1 MIEFHQILSLV
12 FLLFIIATWG
22 IVALPPSVI
31 TILIS
36 LELLLLSVSL
46 SFVIFSL
53 YLGDISGQIFALMIL
68 LLLVLTLHRLALLYH
83 TTVYGVI
90 FYLTRYHHSKAKH
103 TYNGTSNSNLSTPSF
118 FLSNP

>member
-22 IVALPPSVI
+22 IIALPPSVI

-46 SFVIFSL
+46 CFIVFAL
-53 YLGDISGQIFALMIL
+53 YLGDISGQIFALIIL
-68 LLLVLTLHRLALLYH
+68 TVAGADSSLGLALLLSY
-83 TTVYGVI
+83 YRLRGDI
-90 FYLTRYHHSKAKH
+90 LL
-103 TYNGTSNSNLSTPSF
+103 NSLSS
-118 FLSNP
+118 LKG